1 MIGLRESTFDDLE
14 LLYAWAND
22 PDTRRNSIHSKPIPF
37 DDHVVWLVGII
48 EDPLRLSW
56 IAHADWTDIG
66 TVSLDCRSSVK
77 AKSSSPNRNLT
88 RHGRVSITVAPICRG
103 QGYATPILKAACRKA
118 KVLGVPTL
126 EAVVKATNGASLSA
140 FRSCGFWVS
149 HKNRNGLWTL
159 DYRL

>member
-37 DDHVVWLVGII
+37 EDHLLWLVSII
-48 EDPLRLSW
+48 DDPLRLSF
-56 IAHADWTDIG
+56 IAHADRTEIG
-66 TVSLDCRSSVK
+66 TVALDFRPSVRE
-77 AKSSSPNRNLT
+77 KSSSQNRNLNQ
-88 RHGRVSITVAPICRG
+88 HGRVSITVAPICRG
-103 QGYATPILKAACRKA
+103 QGYATPMLQAVCRKA
-118 KVLGVPTL
+118 KALGAPTL
-126 EAVVKATNGASLSA
+126 EAVVKVTNGASLAA

-149 HKNRNGLWTL
+149 HKANGLWTM